1 METESNQPETQASEE
16 LPLNERIAR
25 MMGSE
30 EYPDREADAEA
41 EVEQSEELEAEQV
54 EASPDTKPDEFFEF
68 EADGKK
74 YQLPKALEK
83 AVLQEKDYTQ
93 KTQKVA
99 EQLRNVEMLQQQANI
114 ARIEQ
119 TFREAVAE
127 EVQQVAM
134 IDAEIKQ
141 LGNIDWQNLD
151 TDAIIRARAKIDQY
165 KMLRDEIAGKIESKR
180 AEHESKVVQTFSE
193 LKAKAT
199 ERVKQIIPNWNDE
212 VAKAVKAHA
221 LADGYTEAEM
231 SNIYD
236 PRHVATLH
244 KAWQYDQL
252 QAKAKAAV
260 VEAKT
265 VKTSPSNPM
274 PKAVKDRLAFK
285 KAVNTAK
292 PGSQQYKAAL
302 NSRIESIFGG

>member
-1 METESNQPETQASEE
+1 MDTESNQPAPQAAEE
-16 LPLNERIAR
+16 LPLDERIAR

-30 EYPDREADAEA
+30 DYPDREAEA
-41 EVEQSEELEAEQV
+41 EPAPEQPEETEAEQV
-54 EASPDTKPDEFFEF
+54 EAKPDTPAEEFFEF

-74 YQLPKALEK
+74 YQLPKAIEDSILK
-83 AVLQEKDYTQ
+83 AKDYTQ
-93 KTQKVA
+93 KTQKLA
-99 EQLRNVEMLQQQANI
+99 EERRNIEMLQQQATI

-141 LGNIDWQNLD
+141 LSQMDWANMD
-151 TDAIIRARAKIDQY
+151 TDALVRAQAKIAQY
-165 KMLRDEIAGKIESKR
+165 KMLRDEIAGKIDAKR
-180 AEHESKVVQTFSE
+180 ADHEQKVVQSFSD

-199 ERVKQIIPNWNDE
+199 ERVKQIIPNWSEE

-221 LADGYTEAEM
+221 LADGYTEAEL
-231 SNIYD
+231 SNIFD

-260 VEAKT
+260 VEAKA
-265 VKTSPSNPM
+265 VKTTPSNPM

-285 KAVNTAK
+285 KAVATAK